1 MATNQ
6 YFKNFNSFPQ
16 QELLNNLTKEVI
28 QMSGINML
36 YLLKKTT
43 GFQDTILNEDP
54 LVKYDSAFEVEMF
67 INLPE
72 GFEGTGD
79 TISKFGLDIQDELI
93 LTVHKER
100 FFDEVG
106 LKSPREGDLVYLP
119 LGKGLFT
126 ITFVEHENPFYT
138 LGKNT
143 VFEITC
149 ESFKYSNEHFNI
161 VGIES
166 GAVFDQIERENA
178 ISKEFTLT
186 PDANSVFFLSETIF
200 QGPDLEN
207 ATATA
212 KIADQIGNKIHIYR
226 QEGEFVNGTI
236 TGDIAGKTG
245 ILESIDDQMMI
256 SSEFSDNKEFEIE
269 GDNILDFSEIDPWSE
284 GDL

>member
-93 LTVHKER
+93 LTVHI
-100 FFDEVG
+100 DEV
-106 LKSPREGDLVYLP
+106 SQISRISQ
-119 LGKGLFT
+119 
-126 ITFVEHENPFYT
+126 ITQT
-138 LGKNT
+138 
-143 VFEITC
+143 
-149 ESFKYSNEHFNI
+149 
-161 VGIES
+161 
-166 GAVFDQIERENA
+166 
-178 ISKEFTLT
+178 
-186 PDANSVFFLSETIF
+186 
-200 QGPDLEN
+200 
-207 ATATA
+207 
-212 KIADQIGNKIHIYR
+212 
-226 QEGEFVNGTI
+226 
-236 TGDIAGKTG
+236 
-245 ILESIDDQMMI
+245 
-256 SSEFSDNKEFEIE
+256 
-269 GDNILDFSEIDPWSE
+269 
-284 GDL
+284 